1 MNDHQEV
8 INLAANSL
16 GFFAFYKVL
25 QRISANPGDTVTTET
40 VLAQMAKLVNL
51 EKVENIKNVTWKDV
65 GGLEN
70 AKDEIMQTILLPTLV
85 PQIFDENIKPRTGLL
100 FFGPPGTGK
109 TLLGKCI
116 AN

>member
-1 MNDHQEV
+1 M
-8 INLAANSL
+8 
-16 GFFAFYKVL
+16 